1 MRAERM
7 ILRAKHLAARRSL
20 EAMVHRLIAENK
32 ELMARLGEAQAKL
45 KDLEDEAASKLIRP
59 PTMAETSKIL
69 VTK

>member
-20 EAMVHRLIAENK
+20 ETMIRRLIEENQA
-32 ELMARLGEAQAKL
+32 LMAKLGEAQAKL

-59 PTMAETSKIL
+59 ATMSETSKIL